1 MKEPMKIEVGFSR
14 LSPLDLLDLLPDG
27 IIGLGFNSVE
37 GWVDLAPK
45 DGGITVRALF
55 VPDQRLGLKI
65 LDSGA
70 PENVTSAL
78 LELFESK
85 VDHGPE
91 SAELHTGPATN
102 A

>member
-1 MKEPMKIEVGFSR
+1 MKIEVGFSR

-27 IIGLGFNSVE
+27 VVGLGFNSAE
-37 GWVDLAPK
+37 GWVDLGSK
-45 DGGITVRALF
+45 GSEIIIRAFFL
-55 VPDQRLGLKI
+55 PDPHPGLQF
-65 LDSGA
+65 LDSG
-70 PENVTSAL
+70 PSEDVTSAL

-91 SAELHTGPATN
+91 SAELHAGPATN